1 MPHVVTDKC
10 NGCKFTD
17 CVEVCPVA
25 CFYELDNQVVIHP
38 EDCIDCMACVDVCP
52 VHAIYEEQDLPPE
65 FVANVE
71 FNAVQSR
78 QLKDS
83 GTEAITVRKEALPGA
98 AERKKVLGY

>member
-1 MPHVVTDKC
+1 MPHIVTDKC

-38 EDCIDCMACVDVCP
+38 EECIDCMACVDVCP
-52 VHAIYEEQDLPPE
+52 VHAIYEELDLPPE
-65 FVANVE
+65 FAKDVE

-78 QLKDS
+78 QLKEA
-83 GTEAITVRKEALPGA
+83 GTEAITVRKEPLPSA
-98 AERKKVLGY
+98 VERKAALGY

>member
-1 MPHVVTDKC
+1 
-10 NGCKFTD
+10 
-17 CVEVCPVA
+17 VEVCPVA
-25 CFYELDNQVVIHP
+25 CFFELDNHVVIHP
-38 EDCIDCMACVDVCP
+38 EECIDFMACVDVSP
-52 VHAIYEEQDLPPE
+52 LHAIYEENDLPVE

-98 AERKKVLGY
+98 QDRKKALGY